1 MLQIQPRFVTNFHM
15 DNQRKHFDFYQKK
28 LNLHFVVQFMLCYD
42 LGWNEEH
49 VHRSIIFTLDITTE
63 GFL

>member
-1 MLQIQPRFVTNFHM
+1 M
-15 DNQRKHFDFYQKK
+15 DNQRKHSDFYQKK